1 MTSTGRNDLLFG
13 LHMPS
18 FTFPDTPDAEIFDRV
33 IDNVRAAESAG
44 FDLVTVMDH
53 FYQIATH
60 GEEREP
66 MLEAYTLL
74 GALAA
79 RTERV
84 QLATMVTGVTYRNP
98 ALLAKQ
104 ITTLDVISKGRAVLG
119 IGAAWHDVEHVAL
132 GIDFPPIKERMDR
145 LEEAVQIC
153 RLMFTEERPSFSG
166 RHYQIDE
173 ALNYPRPIQTGGP
186 PILVGGSGERRT
198 LRIVAKYA
206 DWSNWFGP
214 LDELRHK
221 IDVLDR
227 YCDEIGRDPATIRR
241 TVMVPIALVADE
253 RETATFPEA
262 LPSERRGTV
271 HPVTPERAA
280 EFVQPYLDLG
290 FRGLLIRNNYLKSP
304 DRITNLAGEFIRL
317 VRRVPVAA

>member
-1 MTSTGRNDLLFG
+1 MISAGGDDLLLGF
-13 LHMPS
+13 HMPS
-18 FTFPDTPDAEIFDRV
+18 STFPDTPDSEIFDRV
-33 IDNVRAAESAG
+33 VANVQAAEAAG

-53 FYQIATH
+53 FYQIAIH
-60 GEEREP
+60 GQEVEP

-84 QLATMVTGVTYRNP
+84 GLATMVTGVTYRNP
-98 ALLAKQ
+98 AILAKQ
-104 ITTLDVISKGRAVLG
+104 TTTLDVISKGRAVLG
-119 IGAAWHDVEHVAL
+119 IGAAWHDVEHVGL
-132 GIDFPPIKERMDR
+132 GVDFPPIKERMDR

-166 RHYQIDE
+166 RYYQIEE
-173 ALNYPRPIQTGGP
+173 ALNYPRPIQRGGP

-198 LRIVAKYA
+198 LRIVASYA

-214 LDELRHK
+214 LNELRHK
-221 IDVLDR
+221 VGVLDR

-253 RETATFPEA
+253 RETARFVEA
-262 LPSERRGTV
+262 LPPEHRGTV
-271 HPVTPERAA
+271 HPVTPEQAA

-304 DRITNLAGEFIRL
+304 DRITDLAGEFIRL